1 MTFEMFKSKFPQIE
15 PINIKLKK
23 KYSLYHFQG
32 ISVRST
38 RNHKM
43 KK

>member
-23 KYSLYHFQG
+23 NIAYIIFKGFLLDLQG
-32 ISVRST
+32 TI
-38 RNHKM
+38 K
-43 KK
+43 